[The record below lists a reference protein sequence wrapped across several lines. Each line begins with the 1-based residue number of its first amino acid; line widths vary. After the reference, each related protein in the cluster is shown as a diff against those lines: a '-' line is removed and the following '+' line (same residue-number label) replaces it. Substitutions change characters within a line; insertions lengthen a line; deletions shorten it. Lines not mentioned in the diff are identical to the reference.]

1 MEISKIEKPAITIS
15 IFLLTFLI
23 SLVLSFTDLIFKIKN
38 LSTIAK
44 FFINYLA
51 SLVGVTLCILLCNY
65 ELRDSS
71 LLLIILY
78 SVSYLI
84 IKPLSLW
91 ISSKLKSD

>member
-1 MEISKIEKPAITIS
+1 
-15 IFLLTFLI
+15 
-23 SLVLSFTDLIFKIKN
+23 
-38 LSTIAK
+38 
-44 FFINYLA
+44 
-51 SLVGVTLCILLCNY
+51 LVGVTLCILLCNY